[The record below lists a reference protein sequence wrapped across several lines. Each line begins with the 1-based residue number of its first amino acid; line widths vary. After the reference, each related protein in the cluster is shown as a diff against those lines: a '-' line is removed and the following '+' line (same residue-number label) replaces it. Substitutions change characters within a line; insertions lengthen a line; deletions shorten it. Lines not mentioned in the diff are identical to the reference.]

1 MTKSIVLLG
10 STGSIGTQALEVA
23 KHLGIE
29 IKALSAFGNH
39 KLLEKQC
46 REFRPEKCWISEE
59 HYQNLKTALADT
71 NIKVLTGNEQL
82 CALASETDATL
93 VFNSLL
99 GISGLSPTL
108 AAIEAKKKL
117 ALANK
122 ETLVA
127 GGSLVMKAAFENKVD
142 IIPVDSEHSAI
153 FQCLQ
158 GQQKPEKLILTAS
171 GGTFYGRNR
180 ASLENVTVEETLKH
194 PNWNMGAKITVDSAT
209 LMNKGLEFIEA
220 AHLFSM
226 DADKIDVVIHRESII
241 HSMVEFT
248 DGSIIAQL
256 GSHDMR
262 IPIQYAI
269 TYPQRRSSLAKKLD
283 FTAIGVLNFAKP
295 DYENFPLL
303 KLAMVTFNNGG
314 IMPAVMN
321 GANEAAVALFL
332 NKKISFNNISD
343 LVISATENI
352 RNKAIN
358 SVDDIFEA
366 DLQARQYVY
375 SKI

>member
-10 STGSIGTQALEVA
+10 STGSIGTQSLEVA

-39 KLLEKQC
+39 KLLEEQC

-59 HYQNLKTALADT
+59 HYQNLKMALADT

-82 CALASETDATL
+82 CALASETDAEL

-108 AAIEAKKKL
+108 AAIKAKKKL

-127 GGSLVMKAAFENKVD
+127 GGSLVMKAAYENKVD

-180 ASLENVTVEETLKH
+180 ASLENVTVDETLKH

-241 HSMVEFT
+241 HSMVEFY

-269 TYPQRRSSLAKKLD
+269 TYPERRSSLAKKLD
-283 FTAIGVLNFAKP
+283 FAALGVLHFAEP

-303 KLAMVTFNNGG
+303 KLAMVTFKQSG

-332 NKKISFNNISD
+332 NKKISFNKISD

-352 RNKAIN
+352 KNKAIN